1 MTLETLTLETLALVA
16 ALGALGA
23 TLRYIAVAT
32 IAAASGGLA
41 GIAVVN
47 IAGSALAGA
56 LIASPESPWNIALV
70 LGLCGSMT
78 TFSTLAVQLAP
89 GGSSLSGV
97 RWIGLALLHAVGSVL
112 AAWLAYSAVTLWG

>member
-1 MTLETLTLETLALVA
+1 MTLETLTLIA

-32 IAAASGGLA
+32 ISRASGGLA

-56 LIASPESPWNIALV
+56 LIAAPESAWNIALV
-70 LGLCGSMT
+70 VGLCGSVT

-89 GGSSLSGV
+89 GPSSLSGV
-97 RWIGLALLHAVGSVL
+97 RWISLALLHAVGSVL
-112 AAWLAYSAVTLWG
+112 AAWLAFSAVTLWG